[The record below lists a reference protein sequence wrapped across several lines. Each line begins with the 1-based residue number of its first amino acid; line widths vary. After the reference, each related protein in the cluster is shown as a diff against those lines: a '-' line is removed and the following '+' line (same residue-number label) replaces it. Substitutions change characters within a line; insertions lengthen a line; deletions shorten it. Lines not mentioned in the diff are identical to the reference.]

1 MDIIEKNRRDFKTDW
16 RRQND
21 NYSAQM
27 EHFYMSK
34 ELADINFVFSRNG
47 VVTVSFFENFVMDL
61 LDVLENPRP

>member
-47 VVTVSFFENFVMDL
+47 VVTVSFFFSKIL
-61 LDVLENPRP
+61 